1 MSLRLEGKIALITGA
16 GGSEIGRVTSRR
28 FAAEGAIVGC
38 ADRPKDQAAGDE
50 LVAELRES
58 GFSAWAALVD
68 LTDHHSVRAVLEHA
82 IDEHGRLDVLFN
94 LMVWGRV
101 PPDEGWE
108 FMLASTFAPAYF
120 GTRYGCQLMARHGG
134 GSIINASSIAGVAL
148 SPQIRPLPPVGD
160 EDEPIT
166 LGTGSYAAAKATI
179 AQLTREY
186 AVMYGRRGV
195 RVNALAPGLIA
206 TPWTLSTPLGKDA
219 ARRRLEEQAIPL
231 GRLGRP
237 EEIAGPAVFLASDD
251 ASYVT
256 GHVLVVDGGFSHQ
269 PA

>member
-1 MSLRLEGKIALITGA
+1 MNGRLDGKIALITGA
-16 GGSEIGRVTSRR
+16 GGSQIGRVTSRR
-28 FAAEGAIVGC
+28 FAAEGATVVC
-38 ADRPKDQAAGDE
+38 ADRPKDQGAGQE
-50 LVAELRES
+50 LVAELRENGLS
-58 GFSAWAALVD
+58 GQARTVD
-68 LTDHHSVRAVLEHA
+68 LTDHLAVRAVLEQT

-101 PPDEGWE
+101 PSDAGWE

-134 GSIINASSIAGVAL
+134 GSVINTSSIAGVAL

-160 EDEPIT
+160 EVEPVT

-195 RVNALAPGLIA
+195 RVNALAPGIIA
-206 TPWTLSTPLGKDA
+206 TPWTLSTPLGEDE
-219 ARRRLEEQAIPL
+219 ARRRLEERAIPL
-231 GRLGRP
+231 GRLGLP

-251 ASYVT
+251 SSYMT
-256 GHVLVVDGGFSHQ
+256 GHLLVVDGGFSHQ